1 MELPLSRILGDM
13 EITGIR
19 VDATRLKEM
28 QVEFSERLKEI
39 EEKIYAEAG
48 EEFNLNSPK
57 QLGVILFEK
66 MGLPVIKKD
75 ENWLFNSGRCFRT
88 TKRTSTNCGRYF
100 NLSSNCQNSIDL
112 C

>member
-39 EEKIYAEAG
+39 EEKSMQKRK
-48 EEFNLNSPK
+48 NL
-57 QLGVILFEK
+57 I
-66 MGLPVIKKD
+66 
-75 ENWLFNSGRCFRT
+75 
-88 TKRTSTNCGRYF
+88 
-100 NLSSNCQNSIDL
+100 
-112 C
+112 

>member
-19 VDATRLKEM
+19 VDATRLRNASRI
-28 QVEFSERLKEI
+28 FRTLERNRR
-39 EEKIYAEAG
+39 KIYAEAG

-66 MGLPVIKKD
+66 WAYL
-75 ENWLFNSGRCFRT
+75 
-88 TKRTSTNCGRYF
+88 
-100 NLSSNCQNSIDL
+100 
-112 C
+112 